1 MRYFN
6 LVKNLSNW
14 QTYLAVKSGL
24 NREDPLMFET
34 RAGIRFEVPRRLL
47 HTFKEIFMD
56 EDYMTGLGR
65 PVPDG
70 AAVID
75 VGANAGYF
83 SMFAA
88 SRFKGSRVIAFEP
101 IPVNF
106 EQLQKNIAFSN
117 STRITGIQ
125 KAVYRET
132 GEISLSY
139 DPTDSFTTSATIFD
153 KDQEPDSIQVAT
165 TTLMDVFEGFE
176 IDRCDL
182 LKLDCEGAE
191 YDILYNSP
199 DCFHRIQQIAMEV
212 HEGPEPDQN
221 LEAIDGFLKENG
233 YSTRSLYNRMLWA
246 WR

>member
-1 MRYFN
+1 MRYIN
-6 LVKNLSNW
+6 LIKNLANW
-14 QTYLAVKSGL
+14 QTYLAVKFGF
-24 NREDPLMFET
+24 NKEDPILLRT

-70 AAVID
+70 ATIID

-88 SRFKGSRVIAFEP
+88 SRFRNSRVFSFEP

-106 EQLQKNIAFSN
+106 EQLQKNISFNKGS
-117 STRITGIQ
+117 RITGIQ
-125 KAVYRET
+125 KAVCKES

-139 DPTDSFTTSATIFD
+139 DPSDSFTTSATIFE
-153 KDQEPDSIQVAT
+153 KDQEPESIQVAT
-165 TTLMDVFEGFE
+165 TSLMDALEEFE
-176 IDRCDL
+176 IERCDL

-191 YDILYNSP
+191 YDILYNSE
-199 DCFHRIQQIAMEV
+199 DCFPRIQQIAMEV
-212 HEGPEPDQN
+212 HDGPEPDQN
-221 LEAIDGFLKENG
+221 LAAVEAFLTKNG
-233 YSTRSLYNRMLWA
+233 YATTTRYNRMLWA